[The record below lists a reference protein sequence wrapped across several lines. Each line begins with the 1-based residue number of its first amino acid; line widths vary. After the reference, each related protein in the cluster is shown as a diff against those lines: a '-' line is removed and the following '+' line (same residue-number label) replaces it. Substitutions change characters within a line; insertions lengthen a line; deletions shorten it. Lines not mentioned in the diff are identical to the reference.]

1 MRNEF
6 EPRANAGNAGS
17 GSKGGLKMENSGWNR
32 AFSFLLAV
40 ASLLVLPCP
49 GQGAYPER
57 PITMICPYAGGE
69 YALRPFTN
77 YVEKAL
83 GQPVII
89 QTKAGA
95 SATLAC
101 GTLAAARPDGY
112 TLGQITFGPLTM
124 GPHLYNVAYDPFNS
138 FEFIMGYG
146 KWEYGPCV
154 RLDSAFKTLKD
165 LVTYAKAHPG
175 EIKYSTVGLATPTH
189 FGMVHLAKAE
199 GIKWEVV
206 VFKEVQGAIT
216 AGLGGHVQVVSQT
229 TGTMMPY
236 IKAGQARL
244 LASFSDVR
252 SKWAPEIPTARE
264 LGYPFDVVSWLS
276 FGAPKGVPK
285 EIMEKLRHV
294 FNKAMQD
301 PEVLALMDKIFV
313 SLVYRTPEE
322 FKKLVEIGY
331 GENEKVIRAL
341 GLHKS
346 QKK

>member
-1 MRNEF
+1 M
-6 EPRANAGNAGS
+6 
-17 GSKGGLKMENSGWNR
+17 GSKKWDRIICS
-32 AFSFLLAV
+32 LLAA
-40 ASLLVLPCP
+40 ASLL
-49 GQGAYPER
+49 GFSGMARAEYPER
-57 PITMICPYAGGE
+57 PITLICPYAGGE

-83 GQPVII
+83 GQPVILL
-89 QTKAGA
+89 TKAGA

-124 GPHLYNVAYDPFNS
+124 GPHLYNVTYDPFNS

-146 KWEYGPCV
+146 KWEYGPTV
-154 RLDSAFKTLKD
+154 RSDSPFKTLKD
-165 LVTYAKAHPG
+165 LVTYAQAHPG

-206 VFKEVQGAIT
+206 VFKEVQGAVT

-236 IKAGQARL
+236 IKAGQVRL

-252 SKWAPEIPTARE
+252 SKWAPDIPTARE
-264 LGYPFDVVSWLS
+264 LGYDFDVVSWLS

-285 EIMEKLRHV
+285 ETMEKLREV
-294 FNKAMQD
+294 FKKAMQD
-301 PEVLALMDKIFV
+301 PEVRSLMDKIFV

-331 GENEKVIRAL
+331 TENEKVIRYL